1 MWFILKAFSSVIF
14 LIIDSVFPI
23 LIHFLC
29 ILHWE
34 IVLLGIKT
42 FLIISNKEMHSA
54 EGGSGSGDKETSNSQ
69 KSKIQYR
76 RHSEQQI
83 QQLEAFFKE
92 CPHPDENQ
100 RQQLSRELSL
110 DPTQIKFWF
119 QNKRTQTKAQND
131 RAENNALRSEN
142 ERFRIENLARQE
154 ALRNGLCQSCI
165 GSGLGEE
172 EKHSVLQ
179 RLKMENVILTKEHR
193 RLIDMQ
199 KLTMPPPGIG
209 SFLVTSGNLSVGN
222 KMGVTAALDRE
233 QTPWKLQDPTSQQQL
248 SEIEKVEKSLIIG
261 IAATAM
267 DELVELLHLK
277 EPVWIKSATDGR
289 SFIHHDSYYKLFP
302 KANNLKT
309 SSARIESSKDSG
321 MVAVAATHLIEMLLD
336 SNKWMD
342 LFPTIIKEA
351 GTIEV
356 IDTGDFGGYLN
367 LMYGKMHVLSPLVA
381 PREFIFIRY
390 CRQLNSSTWILVD
403 VSYDFIKQLEDAVP
417 THSRKFPSGCMIE
430 DISNGKSNITWIEHV
445 EVDDK
450 SLTHRLYRD
459 LVCNCQAYGATRWIV
474 TLQRMCERIA
484 FSVGISMTHKH
495 ALEGVIGLPEGRRN
509 LMNLCHRMVKNF
521 CEELSLSDRLDFSHS
536 SASNNSGVRI
546 SLHRNTVQG
555 LPNGLILIAATS
567 LWLPLSYEILFD
579 FFKDEKNRAQW
590 DALSNGNI
598 SSEIAHISTG
608 THPGNFVS
616 ILQPYVPEESNMLI
630 LQESCIDPL
639 GAMVIYAPIELPS
652 VIAAVN
658 GEDTA
663 KIPILPS
670 GFVISTDGCNDDGV
684 GASCS
689 SGKSKSSGS
698 LLTVAFQILMCY
710 GTRSRELN
718 METVSNVHALLST
731 TIQKIKTVLDC
742 SESE

>member
-1 MWFILKAFSSVIF
+1 
-14 LIIDSVFPI
+14 
-23 LIHFLC
+23 
-29 ILHWE
+29 
-34 IVLLGIKT
+34 
-42 FLIISNKEMHSA
+42 MHSA

-69 KSKIQYR
+69 KGKIQYR
-76 RHSEQQI
+76 RHSEQKI
-83 QQLEAFFKE
+83 QRLEAFFKE

-110 DPTQIKFWF
+110 DPMQIKFWF

-142 ERFRIENLARQE
+142 ERFRSENLAMQE
-154 ALRNGLCQSCI
+154 VLRKGLCQSCI
-165 GSGLGEE
+165 DSTLGEE

-179 RLKMENVILTKEHR
+179 RLKIENVLLTEEHR
-193 RLIDMQ
+193 RLIDKQ
-199 KLTMPPPGIG
+199 KLAIPPPGIG
-209 SFLVTSGNLSVGN
+209 SFLETPGNLSVGDE
-222 KMGVTAALDRE
+222 MGVTAALDRE
-233 QTPWKLQDPTSQQQL
+233 QTPWKLQDPTSQLHL

-261 IAATAM
+261 IAASAM

-289 SFIHHDSYYKLFP
+289 SLIHHDSYYKLFP
-302 KANNLKT
+302 KANHLKT
-309 SSARIESSKDSG
+309 ASARIESSKDSG

-336 SNKWMD
+336 SNKWKD
-342 LFPTIIKEA
+342 LFPTIINEA

-356 IDTGDFGGYLN
+356 IDTGEFGGSLN
-367 LMYGKMHVLSPLVA
+367 LMYGKIHVLSPLVA
-381 PREFIFIRY
+381 PREFNFIRY
-390 CRQLNSSTWILVD
+390 CRQLNSRTWILVD
-403 VSYDFIKQLEDAVP
+403 VSYDFIKQFEDAAP
-417 THSRKFPSGCMIE
+417 TNPRKFPSGCMIE

-459 LVCNCQAYGATRWIV
+459 LLCNCQAYGATRWVV

-484 FSVGISMTHKH
+484 FSVGRTMTHKH

-521 CEELSLSDRLDFSHS
+521 CEELSFSDRLDFSHS
-536 SASNNSGVRI
+536 SASNNSGVRV
-546 SLHRNTVQG
+546 SLHRSTVQG
-555 LPNGLILIAATS
+555 MPNGLILSAATS
-567 LWLPLSYEILFD
+567 LWLPLSYETLFD

-598 SSEIAHISTG
+598 SNEIAHISTG
-608 THPGNFVS
+608 THPGNCVS
-616 ILQPYVPEESNMLI
+616 IIQPYVPEESNMLI

-658 GEDTA
+658 GENMA

-670 GFVISTDGCNDDGV
+670 GFVISTDGCTDDGV
-684 GASCS
+684 GASS
-689 SGKSKSSGS
+689 SSSKSRSRGS

-710 GTRSRELN
+710 GTRPRELN
-718 METVSNVHALLST
+718 METISNVHALLST
-731 TIQKIKTVLDC
+731 TIQKIKTALDC
-742 SESE
+742 SDVE

>member
-1 MWFILKAFSSVIF
+1 
-14 LIIDSVFPI
+14 
-23 LIHFLC
+23 
-29 ILHWE
+29 
-34 IVLLGIKT
+34 
-42 FLIISNKEMHSA
+42 MHST

-69 KSKIQYR
+69 KGKMQYR

-83 QQLEAFFKE
+83 KRLEAFFKE
-92 CPHPDENQ
+92 FPHPDENQ
-100 RQQLSRELSL
+100 RQQLSRELNL
-110 DPTQIKFWF
+110 DSRQIKFWF
-119 QNKRTQTKAQND
+119 QNKRTQTKVQND
-131 RAENNALRSEN
+131 RAGNNALRSEN

-165 GSGLGEE
+165 GLGVGEE
-172 EKHSVLQ
+172 EKRRVLQ
-179 RLKMENVILTKEHR
+179 RLKMENVLLTEEHR

-199 KLTMPPPGIG
+199 KLIMPPHGIEY
-209 SFLVTSGNLSVGN
+209 FLETPGNLSIGN
-222 KMGVTAALDRE
+222 KMCITAALNRE
-233 QTPWKLQDPTSQQQL
+233 QMPWKLQDLTSQQQL

-261 IAATAM
+261 IAASAM

-289 SFIHHDSYYKLFP
+289 SLIHHDSYYKLFP
-302 KANNLKT
+302 KANHLKT
-309 SSARIESSKDSG
+309 ASARIESSKHSG
-321 MVAVAATHLIEMLLD
+321 MVAVAATHLIEMFLN
-336 SNKWMD
+336 SNKWKD
-342 LFPTIIKEA
+342 LFPTIINEA

-356 IDTGDFGGYLN
+356 LDTGDFGGSLN

-390 CRQLNSSTWILVD
+390 CRQLNSRTWILVD
-403 VSYDFIKQLEDAVP
+403 VSYDFIKQLEDAAP
-417 THSRKFPSGCMIE
+417 THCRKFPSGCMIE

-459 LVCNCQAYGATRWIV
+459 LVCNCQAYGATRWVV
-474 TLQRMCERIA
+474 TLQRMCERMA
-484 FSVGISMTHKH
+484 FSVGRTMTHKH

-509 LMNLCHRMVKNF
+509 LMNLCRRMVKKF
-521 CEELSLSDRLDFSHS
+521 CEELSLSDGLDFSHS
-536 SASNNSGVRI
+536 SASNNGGVRF
-546 SLHRNTVQG
+546 SLHRSTVQG
-555 LPNGLILIAATS
+555 LPDGLILSAATS
-567 LWLPLSYEILFD
+567 LWLPLSYETLFD

-590 DALSNGNI
+590 DALSDGNI
-598 SSEIAHISTG
+598 SNEIAHISTG
-608 THPGNFVS
+608 THPGNCIS
-616 ILQPYVPEESNMLI
+616 IIQPYVPEESNMLI
-630 LQESCIDPL
+630 LQESCIDPF

-670 GFVISTDGCNDDGV
+670 GLVISTDGCTDGV
-684 GASCS
+684 GASSS

-731 TIQKIKTVLDC
+731 SIQKIKTALDC